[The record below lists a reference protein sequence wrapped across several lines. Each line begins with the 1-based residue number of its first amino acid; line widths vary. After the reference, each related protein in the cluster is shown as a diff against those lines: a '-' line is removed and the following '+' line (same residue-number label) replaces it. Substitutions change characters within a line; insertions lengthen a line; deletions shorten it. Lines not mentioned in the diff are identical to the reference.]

1 MTRHK
6 MLSVSYNWD
15 NETPKIT
22 YHANFE
28 NYNYVQKVDGLTDV
42 IYDLKIKMEIYSVLV
57 IWSFILGTNT
67 MLIQMI

>member
-1 MTRHK
+1 

-28 NYNYVQKVDGLTDV
+28 NYDYVQKIDGLTDV
-42 IYDLKIKMEIYSVLV
+42 IYDLKKKMEK
-57 IWSFILGTNT
+57 
-67 MLIQMI
+67 IQKIERKRLEEKRIENGKII

>member
-28 NYNYVQKVDGLTDV
+28 NYDYVQQIDGLTDV
-42 IYDLKIKMEIYSVLV
+42 IYDLKKKMEK
-57 IWSFILGTNT
+57 
-67 MLIQMI
+67 IQKIERKRLEEKRIENGKII